1 MTPLDTDTLITVGL
15 VGLALNAVWEV
26 AQLRPLYTCWE
37 RWSPWQRVL
46 CPLAAVL
53 GDGVAVV
60 AVAWAGGRL
69 VGAEALTPP
78 GVAGWLV
85 LLGLALPLGVLLE
98 RAALAL
104 DLWRYRPAMP
114 TARVFG
120 RDVGLAPV
128 AQITVLPALSV
139 ALATM

>member
-1 MTPLDTDTLITVGL
+1 MTPLGAHTLVAVGL

-26 AQLRPLYTCWE
+26 VQLRPLYTCWE

-60 AVAWAGGRL
+60 AVAWAAGRL

-78 GVAGWLV
+78 GVVGWLV
-85 LLGLALPLGVLLE
+85 LLGLALPLSVLLE
-98 RAALAL
+98 RAA
-104 DLWRYRPAMP
+104 
-114 TARVFG
+114 
-120 RDVGLAPV
+120 
-128 AQITVLPALSV
+128 
-139 ALATM
+139 

>member
-1 MTPLDTDTLITVGL
+1 MTPLGAHTLVAVGL
-15 VGLALNAVWEV
+15 VGLALNAVWEAV
-26 AQLRPLYTCWE
+26 QLRPLYTCWE
-37 RWSPWQRVL
+37 RWTPWQRVL
-46 CPLAAVL
+46 FPLSAVL

-60 AVAWAGGRL
+60 AVAWAAGRL

-85 LLGLALPLGVLLE
+85 LLGLALPLAVLLE

-139 ALATM
+139 ALTTM